1 MIASTEQIVAAAL
14 ALPEDNRL
22 ELADRLMESLDGPP
36 DDDVERAWA
45 VEIARR
51 LEEVRSG
58 KVVTVPWEEARKRI
72 FEDTDDDDS

>member
-1 MIASTEQIVAAAL
+1 MIANTEQIVAAAL
-14 ALPEDNRL
+14 ALPEDDRL
-22 ELADRLMESLDGPP
+22 ELVDRLIESLDGPP

-45 VEIARR
+45 DEIARR

>member
-1 MIASTEQIVAAAL
+1 MIANTEQIVAAAL
-14 ALPEDNRL
+14 ALPEDDRL
-22 ELADRLMESLDGPP
+22 ELIDRLIESLDGPP

-45 VEIARR
+45 DEIARR

-72 FEDTDDDDS
+72 FEDADDDDS

>member
-14 ALPEDNRL
+14 ALPEDDRL

-45 VEIARR
+45 DEIARR

-58 KVVTVPWEEARKRI
+58 KVVTVPWEEVRKRLQ
-72 FEDTDDDDS
+72 EDADGDDC